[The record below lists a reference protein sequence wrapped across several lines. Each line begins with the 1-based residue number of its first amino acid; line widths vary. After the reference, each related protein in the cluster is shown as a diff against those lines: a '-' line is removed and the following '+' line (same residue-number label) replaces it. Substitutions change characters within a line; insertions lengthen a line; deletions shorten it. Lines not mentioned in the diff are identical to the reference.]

1 MRAQCALPMECVH
14 MPILSPNEAAK
25 MSGVSRR
32 SIMRAI
38 ENGELLARRD
48 NRNQWQIEVE
58 SLAQWAPNA
67 PAQPTPTLAH
77 EPSSAVLEERIRGLE
92 VLLTEMRTDRDA
104 LRDDRDAWRAM
115 AQKPWWKRLVG

>member
-1 MRAQCALPMECVH
+1 